1 MSFYL
6 NFLEHGR
13 LQVGDVE
20 ISDPVTVG
28 REPDSRVALPHE
40 SVSRHHATFLL
51 DAGMNPPRV
60 VLRDEGS
67 TNGTLVNGRVY
78 QGQTVGVRP
87 GDVIQ
92 IGVYRVEV
100 LEAHSSAHAH
110 PEDSGASRIVCEAD
124 PRSPAGLPDGRLG
137 AIQDLL
143 QELPRLRGPA
153 LIESAAKALSKALP
167 SEVAYIFLEAE
178 SGFPVTATWR
188 GTEPCRPEHVSVDK
202 SLVQAALERGVAAL
216 AESGGAPDGGEGSGG
231 RATSLSAP
239 ISARGKT
246 CGAIYLRSPAGSPYA
261 REDLQVLLLVAGL
274 VGLRVAEAS
283 TAEAASRDRE
293 KFEEI
298 LANLPDGVILAD
310 AEDAIVAC
318 NAAACRMLGD
328 DALVG
333 RRLAEVLTAID
344 PGLPPRLIL
353 SRTPFEL
360 RKASSV
366 RAEEGG
372 SAVKTY
378 GGAWGS
384 NPGKSG
390 AGWKHVL
397 CLRDVTREKQ
407 RSGLKLRLLG
417 KLAQDL
423 VQPFTVVTA
432 VNTLVAQ
439 RVGAS
444 EDPQLAEVLAMS
456 EKNSETCADLLRRFV
471 DLAVAEAKAEA
482 PAAVWRACPLEELV
496 AASIRRFAALFR
508 EKRFKIVQAF
518 HSGTVALEGDRNR
531 LQAIFDQLVHNAV
544 RHGKV
549 GGSLILGVEA
559 EGAKAKISFLDDG
572 PGISLSSEGVRK
584 KIFCEVDPTR
594 FDDIPAVGLGLWLVS
609 EAVCYHDGKI
619 RISSPANEDGTGT
632 LVQVVLPGTVATSE
646 PNGSADTLRLP
657 FFSYAAGKPET

>member
-6 NFLEHGR
+6 NFLQHGR

-28 REPDSRVALPHE
+28 REPECKVALPHE
-40 SVSRHHATFLL
+40 SVSRHHATFTL
-51 DAGMNPPRV
+51 DAGTTPPHV
-60 VLRDEGS
+60 LLRDEGS

-92 IGVYRVEV
+92 IGVYRVE
-100 LEAHSSAHAH
+100 LLQAHSSAQSH

-124 PRSPAGLPDGRLG
+124 PRSPAGLPDGRLS
-137 AIQDLL
+137 AIHDLL

-153 LIESAAKALSKALP
+153 VIESAAKALSKALP
-167 SEVAYIFLEAE
+167 AEVAYIFLEAE

-202 SLVQAALERGVAAL
+202 SLVQAALERGVAVL
-216 AESGGAPDGGEGSGG
+216 AESGGAPEGDEGPPG
-231 RATSLSAP
+231 RVTSISAP

-246 CGAIYLRSPAGSPYA
+246 CGAIYLRSPAGAPYA
-261 REDLQVLLLVAGL
+261 KEDLQALLLVAGL

-283 TAEAASRDRE
+283 AAEAASRDRE
-293 KFEEI
+293 KLEEI
-298 LANLPDGVILAD
+298 LANLPDGVILVD

-328 DALVG
+328 EALVG
-333 RRLAEVLTAID
+333 RRLSEVLTAID

-353 SRTPFEL
+353 SRTAFEL
-360 RKASSV
+360 RKVSAV
-366 RAEEGG
+366 RPQDGG
-372 SAVKTY
+372 PAVKTY
-378 GGAWGS
+378 GGVWGS

-390 AGWKHVL
+390 TGWKHAL

-407 RSGLKLRLLG
+407 RSQFRLRLLG
-417 KLAQDL
+417 KLAQDV

-439 RVGAS
+439 RVGTS
-444 EDPQLAEVLAMS
+444 GDPQLAEVLALS

-471 DLAVAEAKAEA
+471 DLAAAEAKTEV
-482 PAAVWRACPLEELV
+482 PAAVWCTCPLEELV

-531 LQAIFDQLVHNAV
+531 LQAIFDQLIHNAV
-544 RHGKV
+544 KHGKA

-559 EGAKAKISFLDDG
+559 EGARAKISFLDDG
-572 PGISLSSEGVRK
+572 PGISLSAEGVRK
-584 KIFCEVDPTR
+584 KIFCEVDPSR
-594 FDDIPAVGLGLWLVS
+594 FDEIPDVGLGLWLVS
-609 EAVCYHDGKI
+609 DAVCYHEGKI

-632 LVQVVLPGTVATSE
+632 LVQVVLPGAVASSDSS
-646 PNGSADTLRLP
+646 GSADTLRLP
-657 FFSYAAGKPET
+657 FFSYAAEKTEG